1 MIFIADCMLGKLARW
16 LRLLGFDVLYF
27 SRASDAE
34 ILDAARKDGR
44 IVLTR
49 DTRMYARDTG
59 PAVFQIHSERWE
71 DQVIQVLDELDLR
84 RAVRPFSR
92 CVPCNREVKPLASSD
107 AMNLVPPFVL
117 EISET
122 FALCPSCGRVFW
134 KGSHFRDMETRI
146 RCLLER
152 KRSCDP
158 E

>member
-49 DTRMYARDTG
+49 DTRMSSKDAG
-59 PAVFQIHSERWE
+59 PAVFHIHSERWE
-71 DQVIQVLDELDLR
+71 DQIVQVLDELDLR
-84 RAVRPFSR
+84 RDVRPFSR
-92 CVPCNREVKPLASSD
+92 CVPCNRKVKPLASSD
-107 AMNLVPPFVL
+107 AGNLVPLFVL
-117 EISET
+117 EKSET

-134 KGSHFRDMETRI
+134 KGSHYQNMETRLG
-146 RCLLER
+146 RLLER
-152 KRSCDP
+152 NQS
-158 E
+158 